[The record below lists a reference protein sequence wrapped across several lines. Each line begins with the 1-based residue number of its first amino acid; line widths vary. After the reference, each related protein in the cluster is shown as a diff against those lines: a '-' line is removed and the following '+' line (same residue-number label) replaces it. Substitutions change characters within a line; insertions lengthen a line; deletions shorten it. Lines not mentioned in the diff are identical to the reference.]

1 MAEFSP
7 HQGCAYF
14 TCQGGN
20 PYCLWREVVDVGF
33 RNKCH
38 LISSFWS
45 KIAQCE
51 AGVSPRHLCCP
62 LGCQVICW
70 GILEGVVAGFL
81 GEELGP
87 RQTEAT

>member
-1 MAEFSP
+1 MAELSL
-7 HQGCAYF
+7 HYGYAHF

-20 PYCLWREVVDVGF
+20 PYCLGREVVDVGF
-33 RNKCH
+33 RNECH
-38 LISSFWS
+38 LIRSFWS

-51 AGVSPRHLCCP
+51 AGVSPGHLHCP

-70 GILEGVVAGFL
+70 GILQGVVTGFL
-81 GEELGP
+81 REELGP